1 MELILFGAP
10 GVGKGT
16 QAKILAEKNNLFHI
30 STGDILRE
38 AVKNGTE
45 LGKAAKSIM
54 DKGELVPDEIMA
66 GIVKEALGSERA
78 ANGFILDGFPRTPEQ
93 ARMLDKIFSELHF
106 KNIKLVL
113 VDADDSILIDRV
125 SGRRVCTNCSYIV
138 SMDIE
143 LPEEKCPSCGAVKSF
158 IKRKDDDEEV
168 VKRRLRIYHETTKP
182 VLDYYADHMEII
194 HVDGT
199 QPIDVVTL
207 DIESKIA

>member
-66 GIVKEALGSERA
+66 GIVKEALTSKRA

-93 ARMLDKIFSELHF
+93 ARMLDNIFSELHF
-106 KNIKLVL
+106 NNIKLVL
-113 VDADDSILIDRV
+113 VDAEDHILIERI
-125 SGRRVCTNCSYIV
+125 SGRRICTHCSYIV
-138 SMDIE
+138 SKDDE
-143 LPEEKCPSCGAVKSF
+143 LPGDKCPSCGAVNSF
-158 IKRKDDDEEV
+158 IKRKDDDEAV
-168 VKRRLRIYHETTKP
+168 ITRRLKIYHETTKP
-182 VLDYYADHMEII
+182 VIDYYADHMDII

-199 QPIDVVTL
+199 QPIETVTR